1 MDNQKMD
8 TQTTLWYKQPAND
21 FDHAIPVGN
30 GRIGGMVYGGAAK
43 EKISLNEDSVWSGGK
58 RERVNPEAFE
68 GFKEVRELLKDER
81 IKEAQKTAFEKMQGV
96 IPECRH
102 YMPLGEIQIDMQL
115 GGKAREYVRSL
126 DLKTAIA
133 SVKFTSNDIEYER
146 HVFVSA
152 PDNVMVIHIK
162 SGKPGMVSLK
172 ASIGGRNGYY
182 DDCRPYREN
191 AVMYTGG
198 TGGLDGINFA
208 AVLGAVSEGG
218 RVYTRGGRIIA
229 ENADSVT
236 LILSA
241 ATSFYYEKNY
251 EDMAQLDAE
260 YALESSYD
268 ELVYRHIEDYSE
280 LFGRV
285 SIDLEDNS
293 EGGSELPTDQR
304 LNRLNGDEGDYKE
317 CKLAISDA
325 CLMALYFNYGRYLM
339 ISASRPETQAMNLQ
353 GIWNEDMNP
362 EWGSRYSLNI
372 NTEMNYWPAEV
383 CNLSEC
389 HMPLFDLIERI
400 RVSGR
405 RTAKEMYGCNGFVC
419 HHITDIW
426 GDTAPCDMWI
436 PATIWPM
443 GGAWL
448 CLHIYE
454 HYLFTGDIRFLEEKY
469 DTMRECA
476 LFFTEY
482 LTKNKEGQYVT
493 GPSVSPENTYRTE
506 SGLTGSLCLGPTMD
520 TEIITNLFEAV
531 IESSRIL
538 NKDSEFAEKLKG
550 ILSKLPPLKVGK
562 YGQIQEWSVDYD
574 EVEAGHRHVS
584 HLFALHPSNLIS
596 PNKTPALAK
605 AARATLVRRLIHG
618 DTHTGWSRA
627 WIMNMWARLGDG
639 GMAYENMRQLLA
651 SSTTPNMMDSHPP
664 FQIDGNFGGTVAVAE
679 CLLQSQCGELNLLPA
694 LPPPWQNGSIKGL
707 CGRGGFEVSI
717 TWQEGRLKT
726 AEILSKL
733 GNMCTVRCRET
744 VSISSISGETVNAKT
759 DGSVI
764 SFETA
769 PGQTYLLKA

>member
-8 TQTTLWYKQPAND
+8 MQTTLWYKQPAGD
-21 FDHAIPVGN
+21 FDHAVPVGN
-30 GRIGGMVYGGAAK
+30 GRIGGMVYGGAAS
-43 EKISLNEDSVWSGGK
+43 ERISLNEDSVWSGGK
-58 RERVNPEAFE
+58 RERNNPEGFD
-68 GFKEVRELLKDER
+68 GFKEVRSLLMEER
-81 IKEAQKTAFEKMQGV
+81 ISEAEKTAFEKMQGV

-102 YMPLGEIQIDMQL
+102 YMPLGDLRIDMEL
-115 GGKAREYVRSL
+115 GGKAKEYIRSL
-126 DLKTAIA
+126 DLKTAVA
-133 SVKFTSNDIEYER
+133 SVKFTSNDIAYER

-162 SGKPGMVSLK
+162 SGEPGMVSIK
-172 ASIGGRNGYY
+172 AGIDGRMGYY
-182 DDCRPYREN
+182 DDCRPCREN
-191 AVMYTGG
+191 AIMYTGG
-198 TGGLDGINFA
+198 TGGKKGINFA

-218 RVYTRGGRIIA
+218 NVYIRGGKLIA

-241 ATSFYYEKNY
+241 ATSFYYEDNY
-251 EDMAQLDAE
+251 EDAALLDAE

-268 ELVYRHIEDYSE
+268 ELVYLHIEDYSG
-280 LFGRV
+280 LFSRV
-285 SIDLEDNS
+285 GIDLEDNS
-293 EGGSELPTDQR
+293 DGGSALPTDER

-317 CKLAISDA
+317 CKLAIMDA

-339 ISASRPETQAMNLQ
+339 ISASRPGTQAMNLQ

-362 EWGSRYSLNI
+362 EWGSRYYLNV
-372 NTEMNYWPAEV
+372 NSQMNYWPAEV

-400 RVSGR
+400 RESGR
-405 RTAKEMYGCNGFVC
+405 KTAEEMYGCSGFVC
-419 HHITDIW
+419 HHATDIW
-426 GDTAPCDMWI
+426 GDTAPCDMYM
-436 PATIWPM
+436 PATVWPM
-443 GGAWL
+443 GAAWL

-454 HYLFTGDIRFLEEKY
+454 HYLFTGDKEFLAEKY
-469 DTMRECA
+469 DTMREAA

-482 LTKNKEGQYVT
+482 LTENKEGQLVT

-506 SGLTGSLCLGPTMD
+506 SGMTGSLCMGPTMD
-520 TEIITNLFEAV
+520 TEILMNLFTAV

-538 NKDSEFAEKLKG
+538 EKDSEFAEKLEG
-550 ILSKLPPLKVGK
+550 IMEKLPPIKVGK
-562 YGQIQEWSVDYD
+562 YGQIQEWSSDYD

-596 PNKTPALAK
+596 PEKTPALAK

-618 DTHTGWSRA
+618 DRHTGWSRA

-651 SSTTPNMMDSHPP
+651 NSTNPNMLDSHPP

-679 CLLQSQCGELNLLPA
+679 CLLQSHCGELHLLPA
-694 LPPPWQNGSIKGL
+694 LPPPWKKGSVKGL
-707 CGRGGFEVSI
+707 CARGGFEVSLV
-717 TWQEGRLKT
+717 WEDGKLKS
-726 AEILSKL
+726 AEITSKL
-733 GNMCTVRCRET
+733 GNMCSVRCRET
-744 VSISSISGETVNAKT
+744 VSISSISEEMVDAKT

-764 SFETA
+764 SFMTS